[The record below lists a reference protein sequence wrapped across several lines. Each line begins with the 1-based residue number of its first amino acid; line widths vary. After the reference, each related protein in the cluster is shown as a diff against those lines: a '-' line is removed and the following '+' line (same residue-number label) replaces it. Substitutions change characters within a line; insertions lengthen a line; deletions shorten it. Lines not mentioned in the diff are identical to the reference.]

1 VIVVRLPSGL
11 RAEFGAQLAVD
22 APVTNVGA
30 LVAALERTHPALRE
44 HLHDSLYNFA
54 VNDTLI
60 LHGADAH
67 PLRDGDIVELIPTIA
82 GG

>member
-1 VIVVRLPSGL
+1 MITVRLPSGL
-11 RAEFGAQLAVD
+11 RGSFGAQVPVD
-22 APVTNVGA
+22 QPVSTLGE
-30 LVAALERTHPALRE
+30 LVAALERMHPDLGDA
-44 HLHDSLYNFA
+44 LHDSLYNFA

>member
-1 VIVVRLPSGL
+1 MLHDAGGPREIGVD
-11 RAEFGAQLAVD
+11 EAVATIGD
-22 APVTNVGA
+22 
-30 LVAALERTHPALRE
+30 LVAALDRRQPGIGERLR
-44 HLHDSLYNFA
+44 DSLYNFA

-60 LHGADAH
+60 LHGTDAH